1 VNERFPQL
9 LGGGIATPILDE
21 ERVGFAEIGRT
32 VRIGRAKIRQT
43 IITIVNAVSAGVHD
57 VAEKLVRV
65 VNRSGG
71 IVYEPRLAHPPFV
84 YKSEAVG
91 TA

>member
-9 LGGGIATPILDE
+9 LGGGIPTAIFDE
-21 ERVGFAEIGRT
+21 ECVGFAEIGRT

-43 IITIVNAVSAGVHD
+43 IITIVDAVSAGVHD

-71 IVYEPRLAHPPFV
+71 VVYEPSLTHPPFV
-84 YKSEAVG
+84 NKSEAVG